1 MTYIISA
8 VSRPFLTVA
17 MVLAGLCG
25 AGYGQQAWAEVD
37 AAQNA
42 RNRISLAARQR
53 MLSQRMAKSA
63 CLSMVS
69 VDAEVE
75 ARRAHDAAT
84 SFDEMLV
91 SFAEG
96 NAEQGVLK
104 ETYPDVRAGL
114 ARTAALSSGLT
125 ASVRQ
130 IAAGDLH
137 TVVVW
142 LMVSRNVPALTEMNA
157 TMELMEAHYGTA
169 QIDPGIAA
177 AIVLAGRQ
185 GMLSQKMVK
194 ELCFL
199 SIGIGGADVREA
211 LADTVDVFDTALHRL
226 FRGGKDG
233 ALGGKPKPKQRG
245 QLRAVKK
252 SWKPMKQ
259 MLEEVVGGG
268 EITEEILRDAARQS
282 EVVLQEA
289 DALVLLYT
297 QD

>member
-1 MTYIISA
+1 MTYRITA
-8 VSRPFLTVA
+8 VARPYLTVA
-17 MVLAGLCG
+17 LIVAGLWVEG
-25 AGYGQQAWAEVD
+25 SGQPAWAEVD

-69 VDAEVE
+69 VDSEVE
-75 ARRAHDAAT
+75 ARRAHEAAT
-84 SFDEMLV
+84 SFDAMLV
-91 SFAEG
+91 SLADG
-96 NAEQGVLK
+96 DAEQGVLK

-125 ASVRQ
+125 ASARQ

-142 LMVSRNVPALTEMNA
+142 LMVSRNLPTLSEMHA

-211 LADTVDVFDTALHRL
+211 LADTVGVFDTALHRL

-233 ALGGKPKPKQRG
+233 ALGGKPKPRQRG

-259 MLEEVVGGG
+259 MLEEVVAGG
-268 EITEEILRDAARQS
+268 EITDEILLDAARQS
-282 EVVLQEA
+282 EVLLQEA

>member
-1 MTYIISA
+1 MTYRISA
-8 VSRPFLTVA
+8 VARPFLTVA
-17 MVLAGLCG
+17 LIVAGLWVEG
-25 AGYGQQAWAEVD
+25 SGRPVWAEVD

-75 ARRAHDAAT
+75 ARRAHEAAT
-84 SFDEMLV
+84 SFDAMLV
-91 SFAEG
+91 SLADG
-96 NAEQGVLK
+96 DADQGVLK

-125 ASVRQ
+125 ASARQ

-142 LMVSRNVPALTEMNA
+142 LMVSRNLPTLNEMHA

-169 QIDPGIAA
+169 KIDPGIAA

-226 FRGGKDG
+226 FRGGKNG
-233 ALGGKPKPKQRG
+233 ALGGKPKPRQRG

-259 MLEEVVGGG
+259 LLEEVVAGG
-268 EITEEILRDAARQS
+268 EITDEILLDAARQS
-282 EVVLQEA
+282 EVLLQEA

>member
-1 MTYIISA
+1 MA
-8 VSRPFLTVA
+8 RPYLTVA
-17 MVLAGLCG
+17 LIVAGLWVEG
-25 AGYGQQAWAEVD
+25 SGQPAWAEVD

-69 VDAEVE
+69 VDSEVE
-75 ARRAHDAAT
+75 ARRAHEAAT
-84 SFDEMLV
+84 SFDAMLV
-91 SFAEG
+91 SLADG
-96 NAEQGVLK
+96 DAEQGVLK

-125 ASVRQ
+125 ASARQ

-142 LMVSRNVPALTEMNA
+142 LMVSRNLPTLSEMHA

-211 LADTVDVFDTALHRL
+211 LADTVGVFDTALHRL

-233 ALGGKPKPKQRG
+233 ALGGKPKPRQRG

-259 MLEEVVGGG
+259 MLEEVVAGG
-268 EITEEILRDAARQS
+268 EITDEILLDAARQS
-282 EVVLQEA
+282 EVLLQEA